1 MNPASKKDKTAA
13 LAGRHIHIIGSGN
26 LQNELLAGFL
36 ARETGACCTYGET
49 PAPASRNGA
58 ENRQPDLFLVDCL
71 GQDLTGC
78 IECLRQEEDLP
89 GPSRLVTFFNV
100 KPGLGIE
107 EQALREGVRG
117 FFYEKDPPERMIK
130 GLAAIFA
137 GELWVSREIMTRCLL
152 EEGRGGTTRTKEL
165 RILTSREIE
174 ILSLIA
180 AGVTNEEIGQKLCI
194 STNTVKT
201 HVYNI
206 FHKIKVPNRL
216 QAALWAAKNL

>member
-1 MNPASKKDKTAA
+1 MNPASRKKNTPP
-13 LAGRHIHIIGSGN
+13 LAGRLIHIIGSGD

-36 ARETGACCTYGET
+36 ERETGARCTCGET
-49 PAPASRNGA
+49 VTPAVVDEAEKRKPA
-58 ENRQPDLFLVDCL
+58 LLLLDCL
-71 GQDLTGC
+71 GQDLAGC
-78 IECLRQEEDLP
+78 IDRLRRENLP
-89 GPSRLVTFFNV
+89 GPSRLVAFFNV
-100 KPGLGIE
+100 RPGLGIE

-130 GLAAIFA
+130 GVGAIFS
-137 GELWVSREIMTRCLL
+137 GEMWVSREIMTRCLL
-152 EEGRGGTTRTKEL
+152 EEGTRGRTHV
-165 RILTSREIE
+165 RDVQVLTSREIE

-180 AGVTNEEIGQKLCI
+180 VGATNEEIGNKLCI

-216 QAALWAAKNL
+216 QAALWAAKHL